1 MPNPPLN
8 LPPNAME
15 LEAGQNPHPG
25 NCHACGQPLPDGV
38 NQFSTGS
45 RGNHPSLRIRTRE
58 VDSPLDPDGQLAY
71 SVKVRLREG
80 HSHLKIAEDLGIT
93 EEQAEGVERA

>member
-1 MPNPPLN
+1 
-8 LPPNAME
+8 
-15 LEAGQNPHPG
+15 
-25 NCHACGQPLPDGV
+25 
-38 NQFSTGS
+38 
-45 RGNHPSLRIRTRE
+45 

-93 EEQAEGVERA
+93 EEQVEGVERA